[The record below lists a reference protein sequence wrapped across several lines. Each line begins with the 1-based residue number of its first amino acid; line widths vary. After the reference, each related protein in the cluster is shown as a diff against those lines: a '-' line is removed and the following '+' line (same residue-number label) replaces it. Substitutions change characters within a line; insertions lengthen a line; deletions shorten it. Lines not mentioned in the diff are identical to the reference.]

1 MSNLFR
7 WLTPVALAAGI
18 GLSALAPVP
27 AHANG
32 GDDLVRVLV
41 NAADVIFNNGHAYY
55 QDDYRNN
62 RRGAN
67 NRLIVVR
74 DNRGNPR
81 YYRNSYR
88 SSPRN
93 NARDVKCNKHGKC
106 KVKATYYDPR
116 YDRDRSRY
124 RARNDRDSRRYYSRS
139 YRDRDDD

>member
-7 WLTPVALAAGI
+7 WLAPVALAAGI
-18 GLSALAPVP
+18 GLAALAPVP
-27 AHANG
+27 AHAND

-41 NAADVIFNNGHAYY
+41 NAADVIFSNGQPYY

-62 RRGAN
+62 RRGYN
-67 NRLIVVR
+67 NRLTVVR

-81 YYRNSYR
+81 YYR
-88 SSPRN
+88 SSPRHN
-93 NARDVKCNKHGKC
+93 DRNVKCNKHGKC

-116 YDRDRSRY
+116 YDRDRDRSRY
-124 RARNDRDSRRYYSRS
+124 RGRNDHDSRRYYSRS